1 MVVVFEV
8 IFVWWRY
15 AEKQLAG
22 QAVFRAAVFV
32 IVLQRSIPGARLRE
46 KNENPARSC
55 DRTGKSGDGS
65 SPCSLSR
72 ADIRRSPRGGCRLPD
87 AILHGKR
94 SYRPRSRAVQRVTAT
109 GLLSE
114 AFKLAWAGGCAT
126 GLRTRSRHAC
136 DFGSASRPH
145 CPGTATTDG
154 GALAPRD
161 GSRLFTLRLPFV
173 LRPAVRFL
181 HRRRF
186 GRFSRILP
194 RPCVLPE
201 PRAPVVPPFGVF
213 RLANPAFG
221 TARVACSVLAH
232 SSNQVP
238 SG

>member
-1 MVVVFEV
+1 
-8 IFVWWRY
+8 VWWRY

-161 GSRLFTLRLPFV
+161 GSRLFTLRLPFAHKPAVPFVASPTSWKVFTGLAVASCPSRTTRSCCPAFRRLSFGESRFWNRQSRV
-173 LRPAVRFL
+173 LRA
-181 HRRRF
+181 
-186 GRFSRILP
+186 
-194 RPCVLPE
+194 
-201 PRAPVVPPFGVF
+201 
-213 RLANPAFG
+213 G
-221 TARVACSVLAH
+221 T
-232 SSNQVP
+232 Q
-238 SG
+238 